1 MTDCNRELLSFPRC
15 KGRRVEARFTGGAI
29 TSNGGAVL
37 LRQADRHLGLSER
50 VARALW
56 DPRRKAS
63 CRHDALS
70 MVRQRIYGLALG
82 YEDLNDHDALRQDLA
97 LQTAVEK
104 DRVLASASTLCRFE
118 QRAGRHEAVRL
129 HEVLVEQF
137 IASYRRVPRRL
148 ILDFDATDDPVHGQ
162 QEGRFFHGYYD
173 HYCFLPLYVFCGH
186 QPRVSYLRPSRID
199 AAKHAWAVLALLV
212 KRLRQAGRR

>member
-148 ILDFDATDDPVHGQ
+148 IRACKKSCVL
-162 QEGRFFHGYYD
+162 
-173 HYCFLPLYVFCGH
+173 
-186 QPRVSYLRPSRID
+186 SR
-199 AAKHAWAVLALLV
+199 LSLLKSSV
-212 KRLRQAGRR
+212 QIGL